1 MFNININYV
10 HNFTFVPIQNIFCSN
25 RNKKIF
31 KASQDFLHST
41 LEQTNKGSKPCGCCL
56 YLIKKLYVRIWLLIL
71 VAICSEHYVG
81 IE

>member
-10 HNFTFVPIQNIFCSN
+10 HNFTFTPVRKILCSN

-41 LEQTNKGSKPCGCCL
+41 LE
-56 YLIKKLYVRIWLLIL
+56 
-71 VAICSEHYVG
+71 
-81 IE
+81 